1 MRVYNLPIIASWLVL
16 IAYWVLSASRAKRSV
31 RASWPWRREIGLRV
45 AVFALVL
52 VALHFLRA
60 HREFRTDLRN
70 TINTSLIWGF
80 LGAAL
85 CASGATLAVW
95 ARACLGTNWG
105 MPMAEKARPELV
117 MDGPYACIRHP
128 IYAGLILAILG
139 SAIGQNVLWA
149 IPLIFVVPYFVYSSR
164 QEEKLLTG
172 QFPRQYTVYIKRTKM
187 LIPFVI

>member
-1 MRVYNLPIIASWLVL
+1 MLVYSLLIVASWLVL

-31 RASWPWRREIGLRV
+31 RASWSWRREIGLRV

-70 TINTSLIWGF
+70 TIHTSLIWGF

-117 MDGPYACIRHP
+117 MDGPYAYIRHP
-128 IYAGLILAILG
+128 IYAGLMLAMVG
-139 SAIGQNVLWA
+139 SSIAQTVLWA
-149 IPLIFVVPYFVYSSR
+149 IPLIFAVPYFVYSAR
-164 QEEKLLTG
+164 QEEKLMTR
-172 QFPRQYTVYIKRTKM
+172 QFPCRTPH
-187 LIPFVI
+187 I